1 MITEQQPSSSCEGIN
16 NLINFSS
23 TVEICRAENCEILAC
38 SANNWSLGLLFRA
51 CNRENVLNVTDR
63 TRGDIVSTTIASGSQ
78 LHEVNHTLGN
88 NDGKIQLISRVV
100 TSGQN
105 EYFLISLEVPLFNI
119 SIPMTA
125 IPVECRRQ
133 GMALLQLLSI
143 YYHSITKIHAF
154 QFQ

>member
-23 TVEICRAENCEILAC
+23 TVEICRAEKCEILIC
-38 SANNWSLGLLFRA
+38 STNNWTLSLLFRA
-51 CNRENVLNVTDR
+51 CNRESVFNVTDR
-63 TRGDIVSTTIASGSQ
+63 TRGDSVSATIPSGSE

-88 NDGKIQLISRVV
+88 NDGNIQLISRVV

-105 EYFLISLEVPLFNI
+105 EYFVVSLEAPLFNI

-125 IPVECRRQ
+125 IPVECRRH
-133 GMALLQLLSI
+133 GMALLQFFSM
-143 YYHSITKIHAF
+143 YYHIITKIQAF